1 MKKEC
6 AFCDNISGRER
17 EILRNDLVWAFPT
30 NIPIVAGHTLI
41 CPVRCVAT
49 FEELTQEERDAIF
62 SAMEKIKVSLKK
74 GFNAEGFNHAWN
86 ENRVG
91 GQSVPHFHLHL
102 LPRTSED
109 EVKYAYEPRQF
120 LYRSVA
126 NRDLSPAE
134 ELKQVAEEIKKNL

>member
-1 MKKEC
+1 M
-6 AFCDNISGRER
+6 
-17 EILRNDLVWAFPT
+17 RNDLVFAMPT
-30 NIPIVAGHTLI
+30 NIPIVPGHSLV

-49 FEELTQEERDAIF
+49 FEELTGEERDAIF
-62 SAMEKIKVSLKK
+62 SAMESIKKSLKAS
-74 GFNAEGFNHAWN
+74 FRAQGFNHAWN
-86 ENRVG
+86 ESKVG

-109 EVKYAYEPRQF
+109 EDKYGYEPRQF

-126 NRDLSPAE
+126 NREISPDE